1 MKMLKKISAAWVV
14 FLLLGVLVIANSPH
28 VDAQSTPPM
37 NTGQVRA
44 VNALVGLGLVDVY
57 LDNELVAY
65 SLPAE
70 QATPYLVFPSGKHT
84 LSFRVTGSDATST
97 PVASKLFDLVANES
111 QTGIGYQTQFATADA
126 TTAATVL
133 GDVLFLNDDRS
144 PLQLGKSRV
153 TAAHLAPGTPETLS
167 IAYPSRASL
176 LYQISFAQ
184 PYGSVDIDAGLY
196 SLAIVDAESPD
207 LTILNRTG
215 DKSLYANTLYTMVI
229 VPDITPESNSGD
241 AGSALSPNPR
251 LFMVSAP
258 VEPPPDGIRLRIVHA
273 AHNTA
278 VLDIYVDERL
288 VARRVNYGLA
298 TQYLGLT
305 KYSHSISL
313 RLFDTPADSQPLA
326 RADFIISADNK
337 DQPTWSLLLLNAT
350 GDTSV
355 ALPVSK
361 TDPNANIP
369 AKTVFDT
376 RGGPMMM
383 VLIPDDVSQTRQ
395 GYSRIRLVHALDGF
409 PALSLFALSPA
420 SLAPIPGSTPSPEP
434 AATTGPALE
443 FIRQTIFG
451 SEAGETE
458 VRSGFYSQLDIR
470 IALSSSPIA
479 ALDNVNLID
488 GLVYTFVII
497 GSNSGNPP
505 LQVIDFAD
513 YGSGTQTNRL
523 YTGRVRGALV
533 NIRAGSRTG
542 APIITT
548 LPKDWDVDVLS
559 RNSDATWIRIRFNDP
574 VTGSINEGWINA
586 DLLLVT
592 RLGSVVNV
600 RVLPE
605 YTGIEQ

>member
-1 MKMLKKISAAWVV
+1 MLKKISVV
-14 FLLLGVLVIANSPH
+14 WIAVTLLGIQAVANTSH
-28 VDAQSTPPM
+28 VDAQNTSPM
-37 NTGQVRA
+37 NAGQIRA
-44 VNALVGLGLVDVY
+44 VNALVGLGTADVY
-57 LDNELVAY
+57 LDNELIAY
-65 SLPAE
+65 SLPPE
-70 QATPYLVFPSGKHT
+70 QATPYLTFPSGKHT
-84 LSFRVTGSDATST
+84 LNFRVTGSEATST
-97 PVASKLFDLVANES
+97 PVASQLFELVANES
-111 QTGIGYQTQFATADA
+111 ETGIGYQTRFATSDSDSP
-126 TTAATVL
+126 TTAL
-133 GDVLFLNDDRS
+133 GDVLFLTDDRS
-144 PLQLGKSRV
+144 PLQLGKTRV
-153 TAAHLAPGTPETLS
+153 TAAHLAPGTPGKLS

-184 PYGSVDIDAGLY
+184 PYGAVDIDAGLY
-196 SLAIVDAESPD
+196 SLAIVDADNPN
-207 LTILNRTG
+207 LTILNRSG

-229 VPDITPESNSGD
+229 IPDMTPDST
-241 AGSALSPNPR
+241 GSTVIPTLSPNPR
-251 LFMVSAP
+251 LFIVSAP

-288 VARRVNYGLA
+288 IARRVNYGLA
-298 TQYLGLT
+298 TEYLGLT

-326 RADFIISADNK
+326 RADFVISADNK
-337 DQPTWSLLLLNAT
+337 DQPTWSLLLLNAA
-350 GDTSV
+350 GDTSI

-361 TDPNANIP
+361 ADPNTNQP
-369 AKTVFDT
+369 AKTTFDT

-383 VLIPDDVSQTRQ
+383 VLIPDDVSQTRR
-395 GYSRIRLVHALDGF
+395 GYSRIRLIHALDGF
-409 PALSLFALSPA
+409 PALSLFALAPA
-420 SLAPIPGSTPSPEP
+420 ALPPIPSSTPSPEP
-434 AATTGPALE
+434 AAAASPALE
-443 FIRQTIFG
+443 FIRETIFG

-458 VRSGFYSQLDIR
+458 VRSGFYSELDIR

-479 ALDNVNLID
+479 ALDNINLID

-523 YTGRVRGALV
+523 YSGVVRGALV
-533 NIRAGSRTG
+533 NIRSGSRTG

-559 RNSDATWIRIRFNDP
+559 RNTDASWIRIRFNDP
-574 VTGSINEGWINA
+574 ITGSINEGWINA
-586 DLLLVT
+586 DLVLVT

-605 YTGIEQ
+605 YTGVEQ